1 MKFTI
6 EDILSYCFTEREL
19 EHLDD
24 ALCFLAEQ
32 HPNVTL
38 TELLKIVGSLLY

>member
-1 MKFTI
+1 MKFTV
-6 EDILSYCFTEREL
+6 EDILSYCFTNKEL

-24 ALCFLAEQ
+24 ALCLLVEQ

-38 TELLKIVGSLLY
+38 TDLLKAVSSLLY

>member
-6 EDILSYCFTEREL
+6 ENILSYCFTDREL

-24 ALCFLAEQ
+24 ALCLLVEQ

-38 TELLKIVGSLLY
+38 TELLKAVGSLLY